1 MGVNLKEIVE
11 ESKQTVEIENLAGK
25 VIAFD
30 AFNILYQFLSV
41 IRDKDTG
48 EPLRDSKGRITS
60 HISGLFYRT
69 VNFIE
74 KGIKPIYVFDGE
86 PPKFKKKEI
95 EERLKTKEEAY
106 KKWEEAIESGEK
118 AITYAQATSLLTKEM
133 VEESKEFLSYMGIPV
148 VQAASEGE
156 AQAAYLV
163 QKGYAYASASQDYDS
178 LLFGSPRLVRNLSIE
193 GKRKLP
199 RKEVYVEIKPEIIE
213 LQNLLNKLKITREQ
227 LIMIGLLIG
236 TDYNEGIKGYGP
248 KKALEAVRIYK
259 NFENLKKHFK
269 FEEYIDEV
277 YNFFLNPSVNEKI
290 EIKFGEI
297 NEEKILKFM
306 VDERNFSEER
316 VRNALEKLKEG
327 LKKGKQTSLASWFK
341 KV

>member
-1 MGVNLKEIVE
+1 MGVNLKDLVE
-11 ESKQTVEIENLAGK
+11 TSKQEIEIEKLTGK

-95 EERLKTKEEAY
+95 EERLIAKEEAY
-106 KKWEEAIESGEK
+106 RKWEEALEAGEK
-118 AITYAQATSLLTKEM
+118 AITYAQATSVLTKEM
-133 VEESKEFLSYMGIPV
+133 VEESKELLKYMGIPV
-148 VQAASEGE
+148 IQAASEGE

-178 LLFGSPRLVRNLSIE
+178 LLFGSPRLIRNLSIE

-199 RKEVYVEIKPEIIE
+199 RKEVYVEIKPEIVE
-213 LQNLLNKLKITREQ
+213 LQKLLENLKINREQ

-259 NFENLKKHFK
+259 NFETLKKHFK

-277 YNFFLNPSVNEKI
+277 YNFFLNPVVNENI
-290 EIKFGEI
+290 EIKFGEVD
-297 NEEKILKFM
+297 EEKVLKFM
-306 VDERNFSEER
+306 VDERNFNEER
-316 VRNALEKLKEG
+316 VKNALEKLKEG
-327 LKKGKQTSLASWFK
+327 IKKSRQSSLSFWFK
-341 KV
+341 KS

>member
-11 ESKQTVEIENLAGK
+11 ESKQTIEIENLAGK
-25 VIAFD
+25 VIVFD

-74 KGIKPIYVFDGE
+74 KGIKPVYVFDGE
-86 PPKFKKKEI
+86 PPKFKKREI
-95 EERLKTKEEAY
+95 EERLKAKEEAY
-106 KKWEEAIESGEK
+106 KKWEEAIETGEK
-118 AITYAQATSLLTKEM
+118 AITYAQATSILTKEM
-133 VEESKEFLSYMGIPV
+133 VEESKELLSYMGIPII
-148 VQAASEGE
+148 QAASEGE
-156 AQAAYLV
+156 AQAAYIV

-248 KKALEAVRIYK
+248 KKALEAVRVYK

-277 YNFFLNPSVNEKI
+277 YNFFLNPNVNEKI

-316 VRNALEKLKEG
+316 VKNALEKLKEG
-327 LKKGKQTSLASWFK
+327 LKKGKQTSLTSWFK

>member
-11 ESKQTVEIENLAGK
+11 ESKQTIEIENLAGK
-25 VIAFD
+25 VIVFD

-74 KGIKPIYVFDGE
+74 KGIKPVYVFDGE
-86 PPKFKKKEI
+86 PPKFKKREI
-95 EERLKTKEEAY
+95 EERLKAKEEAY
-106 KKWEEAIESGEK
+106 KKWEEAIETGEK
-118 AITYAQATSLLTKEM
+118 AITYAQATSILTKEM
-133 VEESKEFLSYMGIPV
+133 VEESKELLSYMGIPTI
-148 VQAASEGE
+148 QAASEGE

-199 RKEVYVEIKPEIIE
+199 RKEIYVEIKPEIIE

-259 NFENLKKHFK
+259 SFENLKKHFK

-327 LKKGKQTSLASWFK
+327 LKRGKQTSLASWFK

>member
-11 ESKQTVEIENLAGK
+11 ESKQTIEIENLAGK
-25 VIAFD
+25 VIVFD

-74 KGIKPIYVFDGE
+74 KGIKPVYVFDGE
-86 PPKFKKKEI
+86 PPKFKKREI
-95 EERLKTKEEAY
+95 EERLKAKEEAY
-106 KKWEEAIESGEK
+106 KKWEEAIETGEK

-133 VEESKEFLSYMGIPV
+133 VEESKELLSYMGIPII
-148 VQAASEGE
+148 QAASEGE
-156 AQAAYLV
+156 AQAAYIV

-248 KKALEAVRIYK
+248 KKALEAVRVYK

-277 YNFFLNPSVNEKI
+277 YNFFLNPNVNEKI

-316 VRNALEKLKEG
+316 VKNALEKLKEG
-327 LKKGKQTSLASWFK
+327 LKKGKQTSLTSWFK

>member
-11 ESKQTVEIENLAGK
+11 ESKQTIEIENLAGK
-25 VIAFD
+25 VIVFD

-74 KGIKPIYVFDGE
+74 KGIKPVYVFDGE
-86 PPKFKKKEI
+86 PPKFKRREI
-95 EERLKTKEEAY
+95 EERLKAKEEAY
-106 KKWEEAIESGEK
+106 KKWEEAIETGEK
-118 AITYAQATSLLTKEM
+118 AITYAQATSILTKEM
-133 VEESKEFLSYMGIPV
+133 VEESKELLSYMGIPV
-148 VQAASEGE
+148 IQAASEGE
-156 AQAAYLV
+156 AQAAYIV

-227 LIMIGLLIG
+227 LIMVGLLIG

-277 YNFFLNPSVNEKI
+277 YNFFLNPNVNEKI

-306 VDERNFSEER
+306 VDERNFNEER
-316 VRNALEKLKEG
+316 VKNALEKLKEG

>member
-1 MGVNLKEIVE
+1 MGVNLREIVE
-11 ESKQTVEIENLAGK
+11 DVKQTIEIENLAGK
-25 VIAFD
+25 IIAFD

-74 KGIKPIYVFDGE
+74 KGIKPVYVFDGE
-86 PPKFKKKEI
+86 PPKFKEKEI
-95 EERLKTKEEAY
+95 KERIRAKEEAF
-106 KKWEEAIESGEK
+106 KKWEEALEEGEK
-118 AITYAQATSLLTKEM
+118 AITYAQATSFLTKEM
-133 VEESKEFLSYMGIPV
+133 VEESKELLSYMGIPV

-163 QKGYAYASASQDYDS
+163 KKGYAYASASQDYDS
-178 LLFGSPRLVRNLSIE
+178 LLFGSTRLVRNLSIE

-199 RKEVYVEIKPEIIE
+199 KKEIYVEVKPEIIE
-213 LQNLLNKLKITREQ
+213 LQKVLENLKITREQ

-236 TDYNEGIKGYGP
+236 TDYNEGIKGYGVRR
-248 KKALEAVRIYK
+248 ALEAVKTFK
-259 NFENLKKHFK
+259 NFETLKKHFK

-277 YNFFLNPSVNEKI
+277 YNFFLNPPVNENL
-290 EIKFGEI
+290 EIKFGEVD
-297 NEEKILKFM
+297 EEKIMKFM
-306 VDERNFSEER
+306 VDERNFNEER
-316 VRNALEKLKEG
+316 VKNALERLKEG
-327 LKKGKQTSLASWFK
+327 LRKSKQTSLASWFRK
-341 KV
+341 T

>member
-11 ESKQTVEIENLAGK
+11 GSKQTIEIENLAGK
-25 VIAFD
+25 VIVFD

-74 KGIKPIYVFDGE
+74 KGIKPVYVFDGE
-86 PPKFKKKEI
+86 PPKFKRKEI
-95 EERLKTKEEAY
+95 EERLKAKEEAY
-106 KKWEEAIESGEK
+106 KKWEEAIEIGEK
-118 AITYAQATSLLTKEM
+118 AITYAQATSILTKEM
-133 VEESKEFLSYMGIPV
+133 VEESKELLSYMGIPV
-148 VQAASEGE
+148 IQAASEGE
-156 AQAAYLV
+156 AQAAYIV

-277 YNFFLNPSVNEKI
+277 YDFFLNPTVNEKI

-306 VDERNFSEER
+306 VDERNFDEER
-316 VRNALEKLKEG
+316 VKNALEKLKEG
-327 LKKGKQTSLASWFK
+327 LKKGKQTSLTSWFK

>member
-95 EERLKTKEEAY
+95 EERFKAKEEAY

-118 AITYAQATSLLTKEM
+118 AITYAQATSILTKEM
-133 VEESKEFLSYMGIPV
+133 VEESKELLSYMGIPV

-199 RKEVYVEIKPEIIE
+199 RKEVYVEIKPEIVE

-248 KKALEAVRIYK
+248 KKALDAVRIYK

-277 YNFFLNPSVNEKI
+277 YNFFLNPTVNEKI
-290 EIKFGEI
+290 EIRFGEI

-327 LKKGKQTSLASWFK
+327 LKKGKQTSLANWFK

>member
-11 ESKQTVEIENLAGK
+11 ESKQTIEIENLAGK
-25 VIAFD
+25 VIVFD

-74 KGIKPIYVFDGE
+74 KGIKPVYVFDGE
-86 PPKFKKKEI
+86 PPKFKKREI
-95 EERLKTKEEAY
+95 EERLKAKEEAY
-106 KKWEEAIESGEK
+106 KKWEEAIETGEK
-118 AITYAQATSLLTKEM
+118 AITYAQATSVLTKEM
-133 VEESKEFLSYMGIPV
+133 VEESKELLSYMGIPV
-148 VQAASEGE
+148 IQAASEGE
-156 AQAAYLV
+156 AQAAYIV

-227 LIMIGLLIG
+227 LIMVGLLIG

-259 NFENLKKHFK
+259 SFENLKKHFK

-277 YNFFLNPSVNEKI
+277 YSFFLNPNVNEKI
-290 EIKFGEI
+290 EIKFGET

-316 VRNALEKLKEG
+316 VKNALEKLKEG